1 MCQQPGSWHETN
13 EFSVTQNLMTNHVFY
28 YQVWALGRGL
38 GMRLALGRQ
47 IFFADVGG
55 ESDSMR
61 GSKLRGISSRRTG
74 ACGSE

>member
-1 MCQQPGSWHETN
+1 MHYIDVLCKM
-13 EFSVTQNLMTNHVFY
+13 NLEPRCVSS
-28 YQVWALGRGL
+28 LGL

>member
-28 YQVWALGRGL
+28 YQDHQVW
-38 GMRLALGRQ
+38 ALGRQ